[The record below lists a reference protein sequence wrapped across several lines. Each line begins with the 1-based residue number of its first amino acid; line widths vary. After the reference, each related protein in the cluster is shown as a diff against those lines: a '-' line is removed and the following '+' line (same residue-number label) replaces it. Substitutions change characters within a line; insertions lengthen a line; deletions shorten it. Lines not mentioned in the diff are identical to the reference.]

1 MSILSVCEWL
11 QATPWASGVKHSAWQ
26 FPLVETV
33 HSLALSVMLWP
44 AAILDLRLLG
54 LVMKQRPVSKVA
66 AQFLPWVWTGFVT
79 QILTGSILFSSEAVK
94 CYNSPFFR
102 TKVVLLLLAG
112 LNALVFHTIVFRDAA
127 SWDESSNTPW
137 RAKMAGGCSLAIWI
151 GVVAMGRAL
160 AYA

>member
-11 QATPWASGVKHSAWQ
+11 QNLPWASGVKESPWQ
-26 FPLVETV
+26 FPVIESI
-33 HSLALSVMLWP
+33 HSLGLSVMLWP

-54 LVMKQRPVSKVA
+54 IIMKKRPASAVA
-66 AQFLPWVWTGFVT
+66 SQFLPWVWTGFVT
-79 QILTGSILFSSEAVK
+79 MVLTGAMLFASEAVK

-102 TKVVLLLLAG
+102 AKLALLAVAG
-112 LNALVFHTIVFRDAA
+112 VNALLFHTTVFRDVTT
-127 SWDESSNTPW
+127 WDNNLKTPW
-137 RAKMAGGCSLAIWI
+137 RAKLAGGCSLAIWI

>member
-1 MSILSVCEWL
+1 VSLLTVCEWL
-11 QATPWASGVKHSAWQ
+11 QNMPWASGVKHSAWQ
-26 FPLVETV
+26 FPVVESV

-54 LVMKQRPVSKVA
+54 LVMRRRPVSQVA
-66 AQFLPWVWTGFVT
+66 SQFLPWTWTGFVVMVSS
-79 QILTGSILFSSEAVK
+79 GVILFWSEAVK

-102 TKVVLLLLAG
+102 VKVILLAIAG
-112 LNALVFHTIVFRDAA
+112 VNALLFHTTVFRNVDAWDQDAA
-127 SWDESSNTPW
+127 TPW
-137 RAKMAGGCSLAIWI
+137 RAKLAGGFSLAVWI